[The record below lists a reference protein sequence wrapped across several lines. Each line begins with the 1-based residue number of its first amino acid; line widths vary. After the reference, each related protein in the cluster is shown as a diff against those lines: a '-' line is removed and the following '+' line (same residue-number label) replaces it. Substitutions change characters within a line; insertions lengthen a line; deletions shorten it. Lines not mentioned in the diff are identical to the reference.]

1 MLTVDIEV
9 FRMRGG
15 AKEGRG
21 ALGRLDYDVF
31 SFCFLFHLTAE
42 RGSYIHFSCIEL
54 YIDRHL
60 DIGSMVQSSVAA
72 DQDGS

>member
-54 YIDRHL
+54 YID
-60 DIGSMVQSSVAA
+60 
-72 DQDGS
+72 